1 MICGIGAFKNHVSVT
16 FFNGVIMSDKQQLF
30 SDGCSGK
37 KLRTVKFTKASE
49 IANNKLIDYFKEA
62 FLLGE
67 IKIKN
72 DANKKEIEIP
82 ELLQKALEKNTLAK
96 ENFEN
101 MAFTYRKEYANHIAD
116 AKREATEL
124 NRLEKVIH
132 NLEKNI
138 KMHEQYKC

>member
-1 MICGIGAFKNHVSVT
+1 MICGFAAFKNHVLVT
-16 FFNGVIMSDKQQLF
+16 FFNGAIMSDKHQLF

-37 KLRTVKFTKASE
+37 KLRTIKFKKSSE
-49 IANNKLIDYFKEA
+49 IANNKLVDYFKEA

-67 IKIKN
+67 IKIEN

-82 ELLQKALEKNTLAK
+82 TLLQKALGKNTLAK

-101 MAFTYRKEYANHIAD
+101 MPYTYRKEYANHIAD
-116 AKREATEL
+116 AKREATKL
-124 NRLEKVIH
+124 SRLEKVIH
-132 NLEKNI
+132 NLEKNF